1 MGNVTNTN
9 LGTALEEAI
18 VGSADVTFASGNVTL
33 TLTDTNASQTARHMR
48 LRCTGTTGGSTRNL
62 VVPSIEKPYIVANDC
77 ADSIVVK
84 TAAGTG
90 ITVPAGKTMWVYS
103 DGTNVVNVTTHLSSL
118 TLGTP
123 LPISSGG
130 TGSSTALTQG
140 SVVFAGAAGVFS
152 QDNANFFWDDTNNQ
166 LGIGTATP
174 TYKIEA
180 RTDAV
185 SGFNWISSF
194 NNTATGSFGAG
205 FLARSSAGSAYLYMR
220 GDGLAYVENSTNNAL
235 AFATNAT
242 EKMRITAA
250 GDVGIGATTVT
261 ERLQVNVGTGA
272 SGFEKG
278 ISLTNGV
285 DANLFNYVTG
295 TAATD
300 KRAFITAGAA
310 NQSLAFGT
318 LYTERMRIT
327 SAGDVGVG
335 TTAPSGYGK
344 LAVIGGNIGVSQDST
359 TVTTIRGN
367 AGISNIGAFS
377 STGASLTFSTAPS
390 GSGEVERMR
399 ITSTGL
405 VGIGATPSV
414 ARLEVNGSIRTTVGS
429 GGTLTLHET
438 DATRANQLISGA
450 DAFGSYINASFAT
463 GGSAVLRFQTAN
475 TEHMR
480 VNSLGNV
487 GIGTNTPGA
496 RLEVFNDGTTLRL
509 NTALV
514 GGNLVDINPFVA
526 GVSNSGFSITVG
538 SNIRQVINST
548 GLVGFGTTAP
558 WERLSI
564 PFNDGLAF
572 GDATYSYKISRSS
585 SGTLVT
591 TFADSYNDSTARVDF
606 TMRAGAVNALSM
618 LGSGNVGIGTTAP
631 ATRFH
636 AAGITRIS
644 DATNSTAVN
653 IDASTAAGLTSII
666 AQFGGSQLA
675 LGAAATEYVRIN
687 ASGNVGIGTTSPSTK
702 LDVNGSLRANS
713 LTLTTALAVA
723 QGGTGATDAAT
734 ARSNLSAA
742 ASGAV
747 TSSGITMSTARILGR
762 TTASTGAIE
771 EISIGSGLSLTG
783 GTLSSTAGGGTV
795 TSVGGTGSAN
805 GLSLSGT
812 VTTSG
817 NLTLSGSVTS
827 VATGATID
835 GVTIG
840 YRSIPRST
848 TTTTAVV
855 GDVGKCIAVSA
866 GITIPNATFAA
877 GDAVSIYNDSAS
889 AVTITQ
895 GASLTLRQA
904 GTANTGNRTLAA
916 RGMATIWFNS
926 SSEAII
932 SGAGVS

>member
-1 MGNVTNTN
+1 
-9 LGTALEEAI
+9 
-18 VGSADVTFASGNVTL
+18 
-33 TLTDTNASQTARHMR
+33 
-48 LRCTGTTGGSTRNL
+48 
-62 VVPSIEKPYIVANDC
+62 
-77 ADSIVVK
+77 
-84 TAAGTG
+84 
-90 ITVPAGKTMWVYS
+90 
-103 DGTNVVNVTTHLSSL
+103 VVNVTTHLSSL

-152 QDNANFFWDDTNNQ
+152 QDNANFFWDDTNNR
-166 LGIGTATP
+166 LGIGTTSPA
-174 TYKIEA
+174 
-180 RTDAV
+180 
-185 SGFNWISSF
+185 
-194 NNTATGSFGAG
+194 
-205 FLARSSAGSAYLYMR
+205 
-220 GDGLAYVENSTNNAL
+220 
-235 AFATNAT
+235 
-242 EKMRITAA
+242 EKLHI
-250 GDVGIGATTVT
+250 
-261 ERLQVNVGTGA
+261 QVNTGA
-272 SGFEKG
+272 SGLESG
-278 ISLTNGV
+278 TTLTNGV

-310 NQSLAFGT
+310 NQALTFGT
-318 LYTERMRIT
+318 LYTERMRVT
-327 SAGDVGVG
+327 SAGDVGIG

-344 LAVIGGNIGVSQDST
+344 LAVIGGNLGVSQDST

-367 AGISNIGAFS
+367 GNISNIGAFN

-463 GGSAVLRFQTAN
+463 GGSGVLRFQTAN
-475 TEHMR
+475 TERMR
-480 VNSLGNV
+480 ITAAGDV
-487 GIGTNTPGA
+487 GIGTNAPTNYTNFTTLDLNNATNGGLLNISKAGATVGYIHGSSGLLMLANATDLSLSATGSNTIQFLTNSNERMRVTGSGLVGIGTSAPGG
-496 RLEVFNDGTTLRL
+496 RLEVFNNGTVLRL
-509 NTALV
+509 NTSFA
-514 GGNLVDINPFVA
+514 GGNSVDINPYVE
-526 GVSNSGFSITVG
+526 GISNSGFSITVG
-538 SNIRQVINST
+538 SNIRQVINSS
-548 GLVGFGTTAP
+548 GNVGFGTTAP

-618 LGSGNVGIGTTAP
+618 LGSGNVGIGTT
-631 ATRFH
+631 
-636 AAGITRIS
+636 
-644 DATNSTAVN
+644 
-653 IDASTAAGLTSII
+653 
-666 AQFGGSQLA
+666 
-675 LGAAATEYVRIN
+675 
-687 ASGNVGIGTTSPSTK
+687 SPSAR

-723 QGGTGATDAAT
+723 QGGTGATDATT

-812 VTTSG
+812 VNTSG

>member
-1 MGNVTNTN
+1 MASTYSNIKIQLMASGENNTTWGNVTNTN

-130 TGSSTALTQG
+130 TGSSAALTQG

-205 FLARSSAGSAYLYMR
+205 FLARSSVGSAYLYMR

-235 AFATNAT
+235 GFATNAT

-250 GDVGIGATTVT
+250 GDVGIGTT
-261 ERLQVNVGTGA
+261 G
-272 SGFEKG
+272 
-278 ISLTNGV
+278 
-285 DANLFNYVTG
+285 
-295 TAATD
+295 
-300 KRAFITAGAA
+300 
-310 NQSLAFGT
+310 
-318 LYTERMRIT
+318 
-327 SAGDVGVG
+327 
-335 TTAPSGYGK
+335 PSSYGK
-344 LAVIGGNIGVSQDST
+344 LAVIGNIATSTDGNTVLTLRSNAGATNIGSYNATGT
-359 TVTTIRGN
+359 TLAFQTN
-367 AGISNIGAFS
+367 A
-377 STGASLTFSTAPS
+377 S

-399 ITSTGL
+399 ITSVGDVGIATTSPSSRLHVSGNFVRIDQAGSNAAYL
-405 VGIGATPSV
+405 GNAAELVAGAPAGACLRFDGTALRIAASSTEVAQFSSGGNVGIGTAPSGV
-414 ARLEVNGSIRTTVGS
+414 RLDVNGSIRTTVGS
-429 GGTLTLHET
+429 GGTLSLFET
-438 DATRANQLISGA
+438 DATRANHLLSGA
-450 DAFGSYINASFAT
+450 DASGSFINATFST
-463 GGSAVLRFQTAN
+463 GGSAVLRLQTAN
-475 TEHMR
+475 NERMR
-480 VNSLGNV
+480 ITAAGDV
-487 GIGTNTPGA
+487 GIGTVSPA
-496 RLEVFNDGTTLRL
+496 SRL
-509 NTALV
+509 
-514 GGNLVDINPFVA
+514 
-526 GVSNSGFSITVG
+526 
-538 SNIRQVINST
+538 
-548 GLVGFGTTAP
+548 
-558 WERLSI
+558 
-564 PFNDGLAF
+564 
-572 GDATYSYKISRSS
+572 
-585 SGTLVT
+585 
-591 TFADSYNDSTARVDF
+591 
-606 TMRAGAVNALSM
+606 
-618 LGSGNVGIGTTAP
+618 
-631 ATRFH
+631 H

-644 DATNSTAVN
+644 DATNSTAVA
-653 IDASTAAGLTSII
+653 IDASTTAGLTSII

-687 ASGNVGIGTTSPSTK
+687 ASGNVGIGTVSPSAK

-795 TSVGGTGSAN
+795 TSVSFTGGIISVANPTSTPAFTVAGTSGGIPYFSSASTWATSAALAANALVVGGGAGAAPATVTTGTGVVTALGVNTGSAGAFVVN
-805 GLSLSGT
+805 GGALGTPSSGALANCT
-812 VTTSG
+812 V
-817 NLTLSGSVTS
+817 
-827 VATGATID
+827 D
-835 GVTIG
+835 GVSIG

>member
-1 MGNVTNTN
+1 MASTYSNIKIQLMASGENNTTWGNVTNTN

-152 QDNANFFWDDTNNQ
+152 QDNANFFWDNANTR

-205 FLARSSAGSAYLYMR
+205 FLARSSVGSAYLYMR

-235 AFATNAT
+235 GFATNAT

-250 GDVGIGATTVT
+250 GDVGIGTVSPSAKLEVSTTLDEVV
-261 ERLQVNVGTGA
+261 RLTSTGSPFA
-272 SGFEKG
+272 SW
-278 ISLTNGV
+278 
-285 DANLFNYVTG
+285 Y
-295 TAATD
+295 
-300 KRAFITAGAA
+300 AGATRRGYIQA
-310 NQSLAFGT
+310 QAGSFAIASDTAIPLILSTNA
-318 LYTERMRIT
+318 TERMRIT
-327 SAGDVGVG
+327 SGGD
-335 TTAPSGYGK
+335 
-344 LAVIGGNIGVSQDST
+344 
-359 TVTTIRGN
+359 
-367 AGISNIGAFS
+367 
-377 STGASLTFSTAPS
+377 
-390 GSGEVERMR
+390 
-399 ITSTGL
+399 
-405 VGIGATPSV
+405 
-414 ARLEVNGSIRTTVGS
+414 
-429 GGTLTLHET
+429 
-438 DATRANQLISGA
+438 
-450 DAFGSYINASFAT
+450 
-463 GGSAVLRFQTAN
+463 
-475 TEHMR
+475 
-480 VNSLGNV
+480 V
-487 GIGTNTPGA
+487 GIGTITPSSRLHVSGNFVRIDQAGSNAAYLGNAAELVTGAPAGASLRFDGTALRIAASSTEIAQFTSGGNFGIGTASPGA
-496 RLEVFNDGTTLRL
+496 
-509 NTALV
+509 
-514 GGNLVDINPFVA
+514 PFDVVTNSSAA
-526 GVSNSGFSITVG
+526 GVSVRGRSSDNISDLSLK
-538 SNIRQVINST
+538 SNDAGTTYGQIQGRSTDLRIQANST
-548 GLVGFGTTAP
+548 
-558 WERLSI
+558 I
-564 PFNDGLAF
+564 PVTFYTN
-572 GDATYSYKISRSS
+572 ATEKMRI
-585 SGTLVT
+585 
-591 TFADSYNDSTARVDF
+591 DS
-606 TMRAGAVNALSM
+606 AGQ
-618 LGSGNVGIGTTAP
+618 VGIGTAPSAWVSSWRALDINAGGGALFSGLALSGIANNAYFDSGSNWRYKGSYGAGAVSMGSDGSISINNAGAGTAGNIITFNTRVYVSPTGDVGIGTASP
-631 ATRFH
+631 AARLH
-636 AAGITRIS
+636 SAGITRIS
-644 DATNSTAVN
+644 DATNSTAVT
-653 IDASTAAGLTSII
+653 IDPVTTAGLTSII

-675 LGAAATEYVRIN
+675 LGAAATEYMRIN
-687 ASGNVGIGTTSPSTK
+687 ASGNVGIGTTSPSAK

-734 ARSNLSAA
+734 ARTNLSAA

>member
-1 MGNVTNTN
+1 MASTYSNIKIQLMASGENNTTWGNVTNTN

-130 TGSSTALTQG
+130 TGSSAALTQG

-152 QDNANFFWDDTNNQ
+152 QDNANFFWDDTNNR
-166 LGIGTATP
+166 LGIGTASP
-174 TYKIEA
+174 ANSLHIIGGNANSA
-180 RTDAV
+180 RVDNGGQQFTSVDWYNNLSSKATVYYDNVAAEFV
-185 SGFNWISSF
+185 SRTTVAAALGFDTNLNRRMTI
-194 NNTATGSFGAG
+194 T
-205 FLARSSAGSAYLYMR
+205 
-220 GDGLAYVENSTNNAL
+220 ST
-235 AFATNAT
+235 
-242 EKMRITAA
+242 
-250 GDVGIGATTVT
+250 GDVGIGTSSPGNKLAVAGGQINTVADGSYAFASNATTGNT
-261 ERLQVNVGTGA
+261 RIIPYSA
-272 SGFEKG
+272 YYSG
-278 ISLTNGV
+278 SALVAYN
-285 DANLFNYVTG
+285 
-295 TAATD
+295 
-300 KRAFITAGAA
+300 AGYAA
-310 NQSLAFGT
+310 NGPLAIDASTTTFWISG
-318 LYTERMRIT
+318 TERMRIT
-327 SAGDVGVG
+327 NAGLVGIG
-335 TTAPSGYGK
+335 T
-344 LAVIGGNIGVSQDST
+344 VSPST
-359 TVTTIRGN
+359 TLDV
-367 AGISNIGAFS
+367 
-377 STGASLTFSTAPS
+377 TGAVNSLQARFGNVAGRGLEISTAIIS
-390 GSGEVERMR
+390 GTNDAVSILNAKGATAGTMVFQTDSAERMR

-450 DAFGSYINASFAT
+450 DASGSYINASFAT
-463 GGSAVLRFQTAN
+463 GGSAILRLQTAN
-475 TEHMR
+475 DERMR
-480 VNSLGNV
+480 ITATGDV
-487 GIGTNTPGA
+487 GIGTVSPA
-496 RLEVFNDGTTLRL
+496 SRL
-509 NTALV
+509 
-514 GGNLVDINPFVA
+514 
-526 GVSNSGFSITVG
+526 
-538 SNIRQVINST
+538 
-548 GLVGFGTTAP
+548 
-558 WERLSI
+558 
-564 PFNDGLAF
+564 
-572 GDATYSYKISRSS
+572 
-585 SGTLVT
+585 
-591 TFADSYNDSTARVDF
+591 
-606 TMRAGAVNALSM
+606 
-618 LGSGNVGIGTTAP
+618 
-631 ATRFH
+631 H
-636 AAGITRIS
+636 AAGITRVS
-644 DATNSTAVN
+644 DATNSTAVS
-653 IDASTAAGLTSII
+653 IDASTTAGLTSII

-687 ASGNVGIGTTSPSTK
+687 ASGNVGIGTISPSAK

-795 TSVGGTGSAN
+795 TSVSFTGGIISVANPTSTPAFTVAGTSGGIPYFSSASTWATSAALAANALVVGGGAGAAPATVTTGTGVVTALGVNTGSAGAFVVN
-805 GLSLSGT
+805 GGALGTPSSGALANCT
-812 VTTSG
+812 V
-817 NLTLSGSVTS
+817 
-827 VATGATID
+827 D
-835 GVTIG
+835 GVSIG

>member
-1 MGNVTNTN
+1 MASTYSNIKIQLMASGENNTTWGNVTNTN

-152 QDNANFFWDDTNNQ
+152 QDNANFFWDNANTR

-205 FLARSSAGSAYLYMR
+205 FLARSSVGSAYLYMR

-235 AFATNAT
+235 AFATDAT

-250 GDVGIGATTVT
+250 GDVGI
-261 ERLQVNVGTGA
+261 
-272 SGFEKG
+272 
-278 ISLTNGV
+278 
-285 DANLFNYVTG
+285 
-295 TAATD
+295 
-300 KRAFITAGAA
+300 
-310 NQSLAFGT
+310 
-318 LYTERMRIT
+318 
-327 SAGDVGVG
+327 G

-344 LAVIGGNIGVSQDST
+344 LAVIGGNLGVSQDST

-367 AGISNIGAFS
+367 GNISNIGAFN

-496 RLEVFNDGTTLRL
+496 RLEVFNDGTALRL

-538 SNIRQVINST
+538 SNIRQVINSS
-548 GLVGFGTTAP
+548 GNVGFGTTAP

-713 LTLTTALAVA
+713 LTLTAALAVA

-904 GTANTGNRTLAA
+904 GTTNTGNRTLAA